1 MTIYNHRQ
9 TCKCSSEYNTR
20 RDTDLASTAS
30 TTRRSSGNSATS
42 CSVPSVD
49 DDADDV
55 TSWPPA
61 TFPFPVTRAVSSC
74 GAAEPGAWRRGAGFG
89 GAGLLTTVDVISI
102 NIHHTY
108 VGRQCNKQLLIIT
121 ML

>member
-9 TCKCSSEYNTR
+9 TCKCSSEDKR

-55 TSWPPA
+55 TSWPLA
-61 TFPFPVTRAVSSC
+61 FPFPVTRAVSSC
-74 GAAEPGAWRRGAGFG
+74 GAAEPAAWRRGAGFG

-108 VGRQCNKQLLIIT
+108 VGRQSNKQLLIIT